1 MIPPKPARFHVGGAP
16 DGVEVKFIT
25 FLSDR
30 PKMPDGAR
38 LQLIHTNAAPN
49 ESNVDGQWNWAHSAP
64 NSNTIPH
71 YQVDRDGRTRKM
83 LPSDRRGIAN
93 STVNSAEGS
102 HGDVSWW
109 SLAYETAD
117 TGTKNDPSISAFTEA
132 QIQRLGE
139 ICAYESIVNPQISL
153 VYPTAWHGPGTACHT
168 EPFGYPYWTI
178 HNGKTCPGSK
188 KKAQVR
194 DRILPLARQIRQAWT
209 GSTPPPPP
217 EDEVTEEQLREQL
230 QVAAMQISAGAAN
243 NVMAQ
248 LKEYDLVGQMLNYP
262 VPMPGGGTAD
272 LWSVI
277 VDGRQRTMA
286 LQDTVAQLRTEL
298 ATTQADLARLTDLA
312 DGPK

>member
-1 MIPPKPARFHVGGAP
+1 MIPPKPARFHVAGAP

-93 STVNSAEGS
+93 STVGSAEGS

-117 TGTKNDPSISAFTEA
+117 TGTRNDPSISAFTEA

-153 VYPTAWHGPGTACHT
+153 VYPAAWHGPGTACHT

-178 HNGKTCPGSK
+178 HNGKTCPGAK
-188 KKAQVR
+188 KKQQVR
-194 DRILPLARQIRQAWT
+194 DRVLPLAREIRQAWT

-217 EDEVTEEQLREQL
+217 EDEVTEADKLQIIAGVVENMRAALRE
-230 QVAAMQISAGAAN
+230 A
-243 NVMAQ
+243 
-248 LKEYDLVGQMLNYP
+248 DFVGQIINYP
-262 VPMPGGGTAD
+262 VPVPGGGTAD

-277 VDGRQRTMA
+277 VDNRQRTMA
-286 LQDTVAQLRTEL
+286 LQDTVAQLRSEL
-298 ATTQADLARLTDLA
+298 DTVRGDVSRLTDLA